1 MITRLQIFGVLTIS
15 VLIIFAVGYWR
26 YSVVK
31 HDLELERAKTAQLE
45 QNVATLTGV
54 NEANAATIARLEEN
68 RKLDLA
74 AIDRLSAAVTD
85 VAVKADRT
93 RTIIREIE
101 RNDPAVVDF
110 FAIPL
115 PDSVRDTLNT
125 PDGS

>member
-1 MITRLQIFGVLTIS
+1 MITRLQVFGVLTIS
-15 VLIIFAVGYWR
+15 VLIICGVAYWR

-31 HDLELERAKTAQLE
+31 HDLELERAKVTQLE

-68 RKLDLA
+68 RKLDLE
-74 AIDRLSAAVTD
+74 AIDRLTVAVSD
-85 VAVKADRT
+85 VASKADRT

-115 PDSVRDTLNT
+115 PDSVRDTLNA